1 MSTDSP
7 QDGLKFQ
14 AHYNKK
20 KRLQKFPLDVLEI
33 IRINASADNPRTV
46 RRTKRLRLPEILWT
60 FPRTVHR
67 TIRGRSKTAIKK
79 EPPCL
84 ELTERPFCLIEVQ
97 MRCYSFL
104 LMKSSQSSILYAFS
118 KTSFGDHDT

>member
-1 MSTDSP
+1 MVHPRTIHGQSIGQNALDFRTFFGRFHGQSIGQSTD
-7 QDGLKFQ
+7 GL
-14 AHYNKK
+14 
-20 KRLQKFPLDVLEI
+20 
-33 IRINASADNPRTV
+33 
-46 RRTKRLRLPEILWT
+46 
-60 FPRTVHR
+60 
-67 TIRGRSKTAIKK
+67 KTAIKK

-84 ELTERPFCLIEVQ
+84 ELTERPFCLIEMQ